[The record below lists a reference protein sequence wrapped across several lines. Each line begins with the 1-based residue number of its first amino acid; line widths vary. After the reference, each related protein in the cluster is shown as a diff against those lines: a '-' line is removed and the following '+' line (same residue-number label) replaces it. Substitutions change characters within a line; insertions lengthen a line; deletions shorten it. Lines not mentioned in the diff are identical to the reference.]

1 MRVACVQFVIVH
13 VSVCVVRLVV
23 LPRHG
28 ARGKRRGFMPLAVS
42 QSPYGFFSF
51 FVRFF
56 IFLENQ
62 TSHKIG
68 HEMSDFT
75 LAQHDLRANWVR
87 RLTPNRVEWAF
98 RKNLGKIFAIKIK
111 IGITKIFLETKS

>member
-1 MRVACVQFVIVH
+1 MDQYVLSDLSQ
-13 VSVCVVRLVV
+13 
-23 LPRHG
+23 LPRRG

-42 QSPYGFFSF
+42 QSPYGLFSF

-62 TSHKIG
+62 TSHEIR
-68 HEMSDFT
+68 HEISDFT
-75 LAQHDLRANWVR
+75 LAQLGLRANWVR